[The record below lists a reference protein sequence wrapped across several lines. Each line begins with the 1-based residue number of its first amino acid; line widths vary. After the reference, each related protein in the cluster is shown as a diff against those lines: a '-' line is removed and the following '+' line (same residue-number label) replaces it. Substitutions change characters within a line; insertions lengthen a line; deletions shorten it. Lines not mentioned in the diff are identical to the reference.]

1 MHFRHWIQISNK
13 NFVKLNDSK
22 GACSALLLKPCMVH
36 GLGRKRPPQS
46 TAPFFS
52 MGFWCQVA
60 LHEVHG
66 PGQTLNKPSAEIVS
80 WKKVAMDMGKHEL
93 GLLVIPQNAVQA
105 IQFLR
110 HSFTLFLSISG
121 QCQCKNSISQ
131 TLPGWWW
138 KGGKGVFL
146 YHGPVTSHIVRVGRT
161 IWSVGVLLAI
171 WRPGLRNLIWWRPRC
186 DGDVRYRMW

>member
-1 MHFRHWIQISNK
+1 
-13 NFVKLNDSK
+13 
-22 GACSALLLKPCMVH
+22 MVH
-36 GLGRKRPPQS
+36 GLGRKRPPPIHS
-46 TAPFFS
+46 PIF
-52 MGFWCQVA
+52 
-60 LHEVHG
+60 
-66 PGQTLNKPSAEIVS
+66 LNGLLMSSGLAWSARAWTDTQQAETAEIVS

-93 GLLVIPQNAVQA
+93 GLLVISQKQSRQSSFWD
-105 IQFLR
+105 IHSL
-110 HSFTLFLSISG
+110 SFTLFLSISG

-138 KGGKGVFL
+138 KGGKVVFL

-161 IWSVGVLLAI
+161 IWSTGVLLAI